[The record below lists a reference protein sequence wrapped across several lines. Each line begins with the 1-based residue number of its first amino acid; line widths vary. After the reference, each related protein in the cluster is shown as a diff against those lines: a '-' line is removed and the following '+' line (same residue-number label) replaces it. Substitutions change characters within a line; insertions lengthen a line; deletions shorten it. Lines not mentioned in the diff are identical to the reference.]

1 MKTHATL
8 SRERAMLL
16 VIDMQTGLLP
26 YIKDH
31 EQVVAAAAALLETA
45 AILDLPVMATVQYVK
60 GLGPTHERL
69 AQLCAQ
75 QGVEFLE
82 KAAFSA
88 CRDERCRA
96 RGGQIGRDQVIVTG
110 IEAHVCVQQTVLDL
124 LSLRV
129 QPYVCADAVSSRR
142 SGDLEASLGRMRQAG
157 AIITTTEAVLFELC
171 ELSGT
176 AQFKKLLAVVK
187 GLDKA
192 RNQAARSERH
202 GP

>member
-1 MKTHATL
+1 METHATL

-26 YIKDH
+26 HVKNH
-31 EQVVAAAAALLETA
+31 ELVVSAAAALLETA
-45 AILDLPVMATVQYVK
+45 AILNLPVMATVQYVK
-60 GLGPTHERL
+60 GLGPTHEKL
-69 AQLCAQ
+69 ANLCAQ
-75 QGVEFLE
+75 QGVKFLE

-124 LSLRV
+124 LAMKV

-142 SGDLEASLGRMRQAG
+142 PGDLEASLGRMRQAG
-157 AIITTTEAVLFELC
+157 AIVTTTESVTLEMV
-171 ELSGT
+171 G
-176 AQFKKLLAVVK
+176 
-187 GLDKA
+187 
-192 RNQAARSERH
+192 QADTDTFRRILEIIK
-202 GP
+202 